1 MRERDIEGRLAKMVK
16 ELGGMCP
23 KFVAPGFDGMPD
35 RIVLMRDGHIGFVE
49 VKTKGKVP
57 RPLQSKRHQ
66 QLRALGYKVYVL
78 DDPEDIPLIL
88 MDICNPEARVC

>member
-66 QLRALGYKVYVL
+66 QLRALGCKVYVL
-78 DDPEDIPLIL
+78 DDPEDIPWIL
-88 MDICNPEARVC
+88 MDICASETKPC